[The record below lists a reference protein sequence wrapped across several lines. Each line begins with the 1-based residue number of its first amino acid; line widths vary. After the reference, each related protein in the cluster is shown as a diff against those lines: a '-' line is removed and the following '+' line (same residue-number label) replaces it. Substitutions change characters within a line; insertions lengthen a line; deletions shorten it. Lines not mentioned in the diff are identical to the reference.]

1 MCAQTETD
9 LKWRETGNG
18 TIVVGQTSRS
28 GHFNA
33 VSILQFQD
41 LWMSGSMT
49 ISSWFVSVQ
58 VVFHEQ
64 SFCPK
69 GSVVISSIN
78 AGEQAELS
86 WPNYAFNSIA
96 NCCPSKKISTGKKK
110 ANKKLYTL
118 YTFTGMTSFPI
129 CILSSKLPQ
138 SLVYST
144 TIKFSSH
151 CLLFFILFKANSGTQ
166 MWFRT
171 YMWGIIYLR

>member
-1 MCAQTETD
+1 M
-9 LKWRETGNG
+9 KGNG
-18 TIVVGQTSRS
+18 EQDNSCWSNVPIGNIAAR
-28 GHFNA
+28 GNCNA

-49 ISSWFVSVQ
+49 ISPWLVSVH

-64 SFCPK
+64 SFSPK
-69 GSVVISSIN
+69 GSVGISSIN

-86 WPNYAFNSIA
+86 WSNYAFNWIA
-96 NCCPSKKISTGKKK
+96 NCCPSKKISTGKK
-110 ANKKLYTL
+110 ANKKLYTI

-151 CLLFFILFKANSGTQ
+151 CLLVFILFKANSGTQ

>member
-1 MCAQTETD
+1 MCPN
-9 LKWRETGNG
+9 GNG
-18 TIVVGQTSRS
+18 EQENSCWSNVPIGNIAAR
-28 GHFNA
+28 GNFNA

-49 ISSWFVSVQ
+49 ISSWFVSVR

-69 GSVVISSIN
+69 GSVGISSIN